1 MRILNM
7 FKKITL
13 ATLAVTLLATGM
25 TSEAKTVSEPK
36 ETYKQTVEVGF
47 PAEIYGTNLKI
58 NGKSYSKSKKKV
70 KTTITETNVR
80 AYCSY
85 KGTIREYIDDNVVYD
100 EETIKKQ
107 KLNYNY
113 IDTYEYRLD
122 FLKPGVYKITYD
134 TYSTE
139 PTENTRN
146 ANDYVWYDDLDCYA
160 LRTVSEDMTYYTYTP
175 VLFKTTVT
183 KTYKVVYTRG
193 ALKSISLGKSSVTS
207 TVTRS
212 GSQYKEK
219 TVVKNRYLKG
229 NSGKVQYKAN
239 SNYQITSGYAI
250 TRGADGYLTIAP
262 ANNKNTVTYSKASDS
277 NTYEWEKVV
286 TENGVD
292 KKDADGNKVRATT
305 TTGTSKAKYKTTQI
319 VYGYKDKFI
328 GSYTKYEVSNRTV
341 YIPTRPEKDNG
352 EVEYQKDATGNYV
365 TDAEGKK
372 IPLVTAVTAKVLTTT
387 TTNYGWFNGKYQL
400 YATVTEKV
408 ISPKAKTGID
418 DRGDY
423 KYKTYSDYWVDAKGS
438 KKKNFAASE
447 TISVGGIARYITLA
461 DGSLRT
467 NPAYNRAKY
476 SNSYVGTWVD
486 KNSVTD
492 ADEYS
497 SVGSSYSD
505 VDSNGNITTEYV
517 FKYTLD
523 AKGNRINRVN
533 NNSITLGSTS
543 GVYVFRAK

>member
-1 MRILNM
+1 MRMLNM

-13 ATLAVTLLATGM
+13 AALTVTLLATGM

-36 ETYKQTVEVGF
+36 ETSKQTVEVGSSDWVT
-47 PAEIYGTNLKI
+47 GTNLKI

-70 KTTITETNVR
+70 KTIITDTTVR
-80 AYCSY
+80 EYRSY

-113 IDTYEYRLD
+113 IDINEYRLD

-134 TYSTE
+134 TYSYDPTTNTE
-139 PTENTRN
+139 N
-146 ANDYVWYDDLDCYA
+146 ANDYVYYDDLGCYA
-160 LRTVSEDMTYYTYTP
+160 LRTVSEDLTYYTYTP
-175 VLFKTTVT
+175 VIFKTTVT
-183 KTYKVVYTRG
+183 ETYKVVYTKE
-193 ALKSISLGKSSVTS
+193 AIKNIKLGKTSVTN
-207 TVTRS
+207 TITRS

-219 TVVKNRYLKG
+219 VVIKNRYLKG

-262 ANNKNTVTYSKASDS
+262 ANNKNNVSYSKVSTS
-277 NTYEWEKVV
+277 NTYEYDKVV

-292 KKDADGNKVRATT
+292 KKDADGNKVRTTT

-319 VYGYKDKFI
+319 NYGYKDKFI
-328 GSYTKYEVSNRTV
+328 GNYTKYEVSDRTV
-341 YIPTRPEKDNG
+341 YIPTRPEKGDD
-352 EVEYQKDATGNYV
+352 EVEYQKDAAGNYV
-365 TDAEGKK
+365 TDAEGKQ
-372 IPLVTAVTAKVLTTT
+372 IPIVTAVTAKVLTTT
-387 TTNYGWFNGKYQL
+387 TTSYGWFDGKYQM
-400 YATVTEKV
+400 YATVKERV
-408 ISPKAKTGID
+408 ISPKAKTSISD
-418 DRGDY
+418 AGDY
-423 KYKTYSDYWVDAKGS
+423 KSDYYDYWVDAKGS
-438 KKKNFAASE
+438 IKKNFGSNE
-447 TISVGGIARYITLA
+447 TISVGGVACEITLA
-461 DGSLRT
+461 DGSVRT

-497 SVGSSYSD
+497 SVDSSYSD

-543 GVYVFRAK
+543 GGYVFRAK